1 MSYIRLT
8 DEDVELEIQR
18 LSNSPMVKLAQRE
31 IRVRN
36 RRRQY
41 LYHLRQ
47 LEKRGIALTNAGWTH
62 DTLDAMYHTDEQLDM
77 SEEA

>member
-1 MSYIRLT
+1 MSYIRLS

-41 LYHLRQ
+41 MYNLRA
-47 LEKRGIALTNAGWTH
+47 LEKRGIALTDSGV
-62 DTLDAMYHTDEQLDM
+62 TLEMLYNMDRDM
-77 SEEA
+77 NLCEEMIR